1 VLPGLS
7 CRLQVARAVMG
18 VCWRNYALG
27 GNGCC
32 SMRMQGNLMASR
44 MRGSRP
50 DISYVM
56 GRCVKED
63 AEGRVTLRAC
73 IEGHIDAENV
83 SLASV

>member
-1 VLPGLS
+1 
-7 CRLQVARAVMG
+7 
-18 VCWRNYALG
+18 
-27 GNGCC
+27 
-32 SMRMQGNLMASR
+32 MASR